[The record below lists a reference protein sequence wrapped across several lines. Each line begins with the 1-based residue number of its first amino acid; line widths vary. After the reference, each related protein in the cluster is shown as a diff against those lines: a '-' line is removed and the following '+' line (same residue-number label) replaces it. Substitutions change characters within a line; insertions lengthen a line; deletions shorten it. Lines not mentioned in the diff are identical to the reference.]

1 MRPEI
6 RTVIT
11 KSDMKQ
17 FIKLPWKIY
26 KNDKCWVPPLI
37 SDVKASLD
45 PAKNSALNKIIYAM
59 FLAIKD
65 GDTVGRVYAGIDTNL
80 NEKKK
85 MNMAFFSMFECIRD
99 YEVAEMLLDAAC
111 AWAKQKEADFICG
124 PCAVTG
130 TDGDENKGLLVDCFD
145 EPPTLMNSYNPSY
158 YKEFIEQFGF
168 TKDYDVFA
176 YNIDHTAFKQD
187 PTKAIEYAQKRYDFR
202 VETLDLKNLDREIQS
217 LKYVMDKAM
226 PTEWPDL
233 VPPTL
238 EEVQDIAKR
247 FVSFADPELIPI
259 ARHGDE
265 AIGFAIALPDYN
277 QVLIHLNGRISP
289 LGVLKYLYYKKRIK
303 KARVFAMFVIPEF
316 RSKGVSHAIYYTAFK
331 NALKNGFTSG
341 EASTIGETNL
351 KMRVDIE
358 GTGAVHNKT
367 YRIYRK
373 ELV

>member
-6 RTVIT
+6 RTVVT

-45 PAKNSALNKIIYAM
+45 PVKNPTLNKIIYRL
-59 FLAIKD
+59 FLAVKD

-99 YEVAEMLLDAAC
+99 YEAAEMLLDAAC
-111 AWAKQKEADFICG
+111 VWAKQNGADFVCG

-158 YKEFIEQFGF
+158 YMEFIEQFGF
-168 TKDYDVFA
+168 SKDYDVYA
-176 YNIDHTAFKQD
+176 YSMDHTAFRRD
-187 PTKAIEYAQKRYDFR
+187 PTKTIEYAQKRYDFR
-202 VETLDLKNLDREIQS
+202 VDTLDLKNLNREIES

-226 PTEWPDL
+226 PAEWPDL

-247 FVSFADPELIPI
+247 LVSFADPDLIPI

-289 LGVLKYLYYKKRIK
+289 LGALKYLYYKKRIK
-303 KARVFAMFVIPEF
+303 NARAFAMFVIPEF

-351 KMRVDIE
+351 KMRADIE

-373 ELV
+373 ELA

>member
-1 MRPEI
+1 MKPEI
-6 RTVIT
+6 RTVVT

-45 PAKNSALNKIIYAM
+45 PVKNPTLNKIIYRL
-59 FLAIKD
+59 FLAVKD

-99 YEVAEMLLDAAC
+99 YEAAEMLLDAAC
-111 AWAKQKEADFICG
+111 VWAKQNGADFVCG

-158 YKEFIEQFGF
+158 YMEFIEQFGF
-168 TKDYDVFA
+168 SKDYDVYA
-176 YNIDHTAFKQD
+176 YSMDHTAFRRD
-187 PTKAIEYAQKRYDFR
+187 PTKTIEYAQKRYDFR
-202 VETLDLKNLDREIQS
+202 VDTLDLKNLNREIES

-226 PTEWPDL
+226 PAEWPDL

-247 FVSFADPELIPI
+247 LVSFADPDLIPI

-289 LGVLKYLYYKKRIK
+289 LGALKYLYYKKRIK
-303 KARVFAMFVIPEF
+303 NARAFAMFVIPEF

-351 KMRVDIE
+351 KMRADIE

-373 ELV
+373 ELA